1 MINKLKR
8 KLNRERRTRVKI
20 ARVGKY
26 PRLSVYRSNKHIFAQ
41 IIDDSKGSTLVAVS
55 DKSLAKGKK
64 ETLRGVALSETVGIA
79 LAEKAK
85 AKKIS
90 KVTFDR
96 GSYKYH
102 GRVKAL
108 AEGARKGGLNF

>member
-41 IIDDSKGSTLVAVS
+41 IIDDSKGNTLVAVS
-55 DKSLAKGKK
+55 DKSLAKGKE